1 MAKKLK
7 KKAIKELISLGKE
20 KGFLTYDEVNNSLSS
35 NIVSPD
41 QIDDMMILFGE
52 MDIEIVDSD
61 QKSQKVS
68 MIKTYEREKLEK
80 DKIMDMT
87 DSIAGKT
94 DDPVRMYLREI
105 GIVPLLTREGEIEI
119 AKKIE
124 EGGNEEI
131 NAVISTP
138 IAIKEVISLG
148 EKLKQ
153 RKIGITQVTDS
164 GVFEEETN
172 EVDENEFK
180 RVLKI
185 ITKIKEYDK
194 ELYKTKEKLK
204 KKKTRNIDKLN
215 QDMERT
221 RSKIIEQMKEINLNS
236 EQIDELAQKIK
247 ILVNKIGIFQKD
259 VDASLEKMGMNIDEL
274 RRNIRLLRNNS
285 RKKRGIQKTAEV
297 FSR

>member
-94 DDPVRMYLREI
+94 DDPVRMYLR
-105 GIVPLLTREGEIEI
+105 
-119 AKKIE
+119 
-124 EGGNEEI
+124 
-131 NAVISTP
+131 
-138 IAIKEVISLG
+138 
-148 EKLKQ
+148 KL
-153 RKIGITQVTDS
+153 V
-164 GVFEEETN
+164 
-172 EVDENEFK
+172 
-180 RVLKI
+180 
-185 ITKIKEYDK
+185 
-194 ELYKTKEKLK
+194 
-204 KKKTRNIDKLN
+204 
-215 QDMERT
+215 
-221 RSKIIEQMKEINLNS
+221 
-236 EQIDELAQKIK
+236 
-247 ILVNKIGIFQKD
+247 
-259 VDASLEKMGMNIDEL
+259 
-274 RRNIRLLRNNS
+274 
-285 RKKRGIQKTAEV
+285 
-297 FSR
+297 